1 MPTRRLTSLLGSTLH
16 ALKTAMSFRMGG
28 RSPRPVR
35 SPLGSFEGLEPRW
48 LLSAVHADGVPV
60 PAAVS
65 DLITP
70 SVLNGT
76 PTSGFASVGLIGD
89 LQGDDSSGT
98 LIAPQWVLTA
108 AHNSEDLGDTEGRF
122 TIGGKTYSSQLIIVH
137 PNYRPNRIG
146 ANNANDLAL
155 WMLSEPV
162 EGITPSPIYRQRPK
176 VGTLLTLVGF
186 GAGGDLDGQN
196 GDFGIK
202 RVGTT
207 PLEKVTTKQLRWVFD
222 QPTDSNTGPGD
233 SGGPA
238 FIKVGKKYYLAG
250 VTSGGEFD
258 DASRGDTAYD
268 TRVDAYQK
276 WIDKVIKDPF
286 KAARN
291 R

>member
-1 MPTRRLTSLLGSTLH
+1 MPARHLISLVESTLH
-16 ALKTAMSFRMGG
+16 PLQTAMSVRFGARTI
-28 RSPRPVR
+28 RPAR
-35 SPLGSFEGLEPRW
+35 SPLPLIEGLESRW
-48 LLSAVHADGVPV
+48 LLSAVHVEEVPV

-65 DLITP
+65 HLITP

-89 LQGDDSSGT
+89 SEGDDCTGT

-108 AHNSEDLGDTEGRF
+108 AHCSEGLGDTQGRF
-122 TIGGKTYSSQLIIVH
+122 TIGGKTYASQLIIVH
-137 PNYRPNRIG
+137 PSYRPNRVG
-146 ANNANDLAL
+146 ANNASDLAL
-155 WMLSEPV
+155 WMLREPV
-162 EGITPSPIYRQRPK
+162 QGIAPSPIYRQKPK

-186 GAGGDLDGQN
+186 GAGGDLRGEN

-238 FIKVGKKYYLAG
+238 FIKVGQTYYVAG

-268 TRVDAYQK
+268 TRVDVYQK

-286 KAARN
+286 KAAR
-291 R
+291 RR